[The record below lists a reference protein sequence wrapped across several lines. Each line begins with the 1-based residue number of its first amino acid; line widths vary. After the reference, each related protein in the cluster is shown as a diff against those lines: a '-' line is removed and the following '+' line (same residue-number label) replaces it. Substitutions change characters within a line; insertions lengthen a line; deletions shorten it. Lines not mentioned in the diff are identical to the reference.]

1 MLAPSRYNGLP
12 SRGDLSERQRRA
24 GRRHKESVSD
34 TLGISGLHTR
44 KRETF
49 AISSPSA
56 LSRRPALRPSSRGR
70 PMLES
75 VSSASKRCAADLER
89 PRRCFFMPC
98 GALFFYAERVQRQSS
113 GPYRLQPLLVLRL
126 RTRTELP
133 LTSPPSPIFV
143 RPPTHPTPR
152 APRPTTHPPQ
162 PAASDHPPP
171 TGAISA
177 ANGPGQDGKEAVA
190 GCGRP
195 VAGYGWPWPAMAS
208 HGQPW
213 AATGQPRPATE

>member
-1 MLAPSRYNGLP
+1 MCAVPRGCLLLHESSLP
-12 SRGDLSERQRRA
+12 KRSA
-24 GRRHKESVSD
+24 YAHISVD
-34 TLGISGLHTR
+34 ISGLHTR

-113 GPYRLQPLLVLRL
+113 GPYRLQPLLALRP

-133 LTSPPSPIFV
+133 IHLTN
-143 RPPTHPTPR
+143 
-152 APRPTTHPPQ
+152 
-162 PAASDHPPP
+162 PA
-171 TGAISA
+171 
-177 ANGPGQDGKEAVA
+177 
-190 GCGRP
+190 
-195 VAGYGWPWPAMAS
+195 
-208 HGQPW
+208 
-213 AATGQPRPATE
+213 